1 MLTPIPLSPALSRSP
16 ALSISQIAKALE
28 VADELWPIVEQN
40 AQLRKGS
47 YAGGLEE
54 YAEAVVFA
62 HFIRTGKI
70 LPSSELKRCDADE
83 YLGGV
88 LDFTGELNRR
98 GVGGCF
104 GGEGEG
110 DLFWDV
116 A

>member
-1 MLTPIPLSPALSRSP
+1 M
-16 ALSISQIAKALE
+16 
-28 VADELWPIVEQN
+28 VDELWPIVEQN

-88 LDFTGELNRR
+88 LDFTGELNRP
-98 GVGGCF
+98 GVGWCLRGR
-104 GGEGEG
+104 GGGK
-110 DLFWDV
+110 
-116 A
+116 